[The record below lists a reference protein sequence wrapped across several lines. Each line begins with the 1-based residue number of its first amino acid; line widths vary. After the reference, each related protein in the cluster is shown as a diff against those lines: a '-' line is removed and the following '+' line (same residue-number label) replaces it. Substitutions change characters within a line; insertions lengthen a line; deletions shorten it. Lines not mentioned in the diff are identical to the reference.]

1 MEMIH
6 VFSTPLIEE
15 LERQGWKWDGNTIQ
29 IEANKLIVALGVKT
43 DKPIFVNV
51 RFNEETQLFDITT
64 QEPTDGTA
72 IITDHDEKLSIE
84 SVVETIID
92 LQETQK
98 LDMDTVMALMLK
110 ELEGVKETK
119 D

>member
-6 VFSTPLIEE
+6 VFTTPLIEE
-15 LERQGWKWDGNTIQ
+15 LERQGWTWDGNTIQ
-29 IEANKLIVALGVKT
+29 IEADKLIVALGVKT
-43 DKPIFVNV
+43 DKPIFVDV
-51 RFNEETQLFDITT
+51 RFNEEIQLFDIMT

-84 SVVETIID
+84 SVVEAIID

-98 LDMDTVMALMLK
+98 LNTDAIMALMLEEIK
-110 ELEGVKETK
+110 QIE